1 MRGVTATSQSLVDS
15 LKEYVIKS
23 YTMKPNRVVIEV
35 EASKVREVFVKLAEV
50 LGKESFY
57 LSTIEGTDFP
67 EKKLIRIDYFI
78 NLFKL
83 DTNLVLRAYLPR
95 ENPIIPSVID
105 LVPGALA
112 GELETHD
119 LLGIIFEGNTYLRRS
134 FFVPE
139 DISSKG
145 IYPLRKDSGV

>member
-1 MRGVTATSQSLVDS
+1 LREVMATSQSLVES
-15 LKEYVIKS
+15 LKEYVVKS
-23 YTMKPNRVVIEV
+23 YAMKPNRLVIEV

-57 LSTIEGTDFP
+57 LATIEGTDLP
-67 EKKLIRIDYFI
+67 EKKLIRIDYFV
-78 NLFKL
+78 NLFKH
-83 DTNLVLRAYLPR
+83 DAYLVLRAYLPR
-95 ENPIIPSVID
+95 ENPVVPSVIN
-105 LVPGALA
+105 LIPGALA

-119 LLGIIFEGNTYLRRS
+119 LLGVLFEGNTYLRRS